1 MSDQFGQEEFARAMN
16 VSRETMDRFAR
27 WKALLQRWSGAINLV
42 SPDSLKAFWI
52 RHALDSA
59 QLAALAPK
67 GAKTFID
74 LGSGA
79 GFPGLAIA
87 LMLRQDRE
95 LSMTL
100 VEANAKK
107 AAFLR
112 AAIKETGAPAEIV
125 NARTEAMPARPY
137 DVITARALAPLET
150 LLMLAVRFSGPDTV
164 MLFPKGRNVLKE
176 LRATRGSWALEYD
189 VLPSCTD
196 KDASIVKIGNAAR
209 V

>member
-1 MSDQFGQEEFARAMN
+1 
-16 VSRETMDRFAR
+16 
-27 WKALLQRWSGAINLV
+27 
-42 SPDSLKAFWI
+42 
-52 RHALDSA
+52 
-59 QLAALAPK
+59 LAALAPK

-112 AAIKETGAPAEIV
+112 AAIEQTGAPAKIV
-125 NARTEAMPARPY
+125 NARAEAMPARPY

-150 LLMLAVRFSGPDTV
+150 LLALAMRFSGPDTV

-176 LRATRGSWALEYD
+176 VRAIRGNWALEYD
-189 VLPSCTD
+189 VLPSLTD
-196 KDASIVKIGNAAR
+196 KDASIVKIGSATR